1 MYARRLYFAAAV
13 LGLALVGA
21 ADLVLPRSDADPS
34 TGPVRGLAARSFDTL
49 EVTRAGVKVSVRRGD
64 GRFDL
69 IAPVAYPAD
78 EPTARAAFSALE
90 HLDLVA
96 PPAARAAIPGGGGDD
111 ELRVTARQDG
121 RALLELFVGRRI
133 EGGTLVRIG
142 GRDGRWKAR
151 GAVREL
157 FDKSPNEWRDHQIT
171 SFASGDAER
180 IAVETFDGARIA
192 LARSRGGDADHD
204 RWRVTSSSVP
214 IGNLDDRVPRELV
227 TTLSW
232 LEASDFADTIT
243 PAAAGLEPPALTVS
257 VGLAGGRTASVL
269 IGKAT
274 GRDGK
279 LDEFFVKTP
288 DRPQILVVK
297 RFNVDRINRRPVQ
310 FRDKTLC
317 DIPDADMIS
326 FRVTRGPHSY
336 EVVRDGGAWHATHP
350 SGLEIDPDKV
360 APLATVFR
368 RWSAPVIA
376 EDPPGNAV
384 SAPRAVIVGH
394 SKNSSCTIRV
404 GREPKREAGY
414 FIQTPASRDIYIV
427 PKWMIDRI
435 AVRLDEIQKA

>member
-13 LGLALVGA
+13 LGLALAVA
-21 ADLVLPRSDADPS
+21 ADRVLSGSGVDTASARSV
-34 TGPVRGLAARSFDTL
+34 PVLAVGSFDTL
-49 EVTRAGVKVSVRRGD
+49 EATRAGVQVSVRRGE
-64 GRFDL
+64 GRFDV

-90 HLDLVA
+90 RLDLVA
-96 PPAARAAIPGGGGDD
+96 APAARAAIPGGGDG

-151 GAVREL
+151 GPLREL
-157 FDKSPNEWRDHQIT
+157 FDKSPSEWRDHQIT
-171 SFASGDAER
+171 SFASGEAER
-180 IAVETFDGARIA
+180 IAVETFDGARIT

-257 VGLAGGRTASVL
+257 VGLRGGRTAAVL

-317 DIPDADMIS
+317 DISDADMIS

-336 EVVRDGGAWHATHP
+336 EVVRDGGAWHATRP

-394 SKNSSCTIRV
+394 SKDSSCTIRV
-404 GREPKREAGY
+404 GREPKQEAGY
-414 FIQTPASRDIYIV
+414 FIQTPASPDIYIV